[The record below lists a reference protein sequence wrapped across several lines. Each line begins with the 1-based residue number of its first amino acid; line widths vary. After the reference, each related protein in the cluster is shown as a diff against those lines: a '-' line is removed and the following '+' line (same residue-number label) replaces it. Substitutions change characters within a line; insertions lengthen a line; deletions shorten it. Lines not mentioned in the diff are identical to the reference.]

1 MFHPEH
7 LRQIYAYLARTRD
20 TAKTPI
26 RVDGVLL
33 YPALTGAAE
42 DPIDLGG
49 FAVRVVRLPLS
60 APWSELTGR
69 LEQVLFGN
77 EDAR

>member
-1 MFHPEH
+1 
-7 LRQIYAYLARTRD
+7 
-20 TAKTPI
+20 
-26 RVDGVLL
+26 
-33 YPALTGAAE
+33 
-42 DPIDLGG
+42 
-49 FAVRVVRLPLS
+49 VVRLPLS